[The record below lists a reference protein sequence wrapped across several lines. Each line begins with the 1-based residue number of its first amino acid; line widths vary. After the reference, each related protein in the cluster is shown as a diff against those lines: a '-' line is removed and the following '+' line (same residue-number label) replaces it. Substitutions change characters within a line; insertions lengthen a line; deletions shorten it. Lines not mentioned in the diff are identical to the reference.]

1 MAQRQ
6 TTQRTATG
14 SGFGTTAADL
24 PTVADL
30 HAAAERIGPYVHRT
44 PVFTNSY
51 LDAESG
57 ARLFFKAENLQK
69 VGAFKMRGA
78 ANFVL
83 QLSAAEARRGV
94 VTHSSGNHGQ
104 AVAAAARARGVPAT
118 VVMPHS
124 SSAVK
129 RAAVAGYGARVVL
142 CPDGDAARAA
152 AAERIVAE
160 QGATLIHPYGHPR
173 IVAGQGTLALEL
185 FEQVAALDTVVAPV
199 GGGGCLSGISV
210 AARAQHPKLA
220 VYGAEPAAADDAA
233 RSLAAGHII
242 PVEQPDTVADG
253 LRTSLAPAH
262 LRLAARQ
269 RRGNPHRRGGRHHRR
284 HAAHLDAHETGGRT
298 VRRGYPR
305 RRDRPPR
312 AVPRP
317 ARRTGSDRRQRRPRP
332 PALVARVTTVRTMP
346 SSSGTAESSGTP
358 G

>member
-1 MAQRQ
+1 MAQRK

-14 SGFGTTAADL
+14 FGTTAAADL

-30 HAAAERIGPYVHRT
+30 RTAAERIGPYIHRT
-44 PVFTNSY
+44 PVFTSTY

-83 QLSAAEARRGV
+83 QLSTAEARRGV

-118 VVMPHS
+118 VVMPRS
-124 SSAVK
+124 ASAVK

-185 FEQVAALDTVVAPV
+185 FEQVAALDTLVAPV

-210 AARAQHPKLA
+210 AARALHPELA

-253 LRTSLAPAH
+253 LRTSLAPLTFAL
-262 LRLAARQ
+262 LRGNGVVILTVEEADIIAAMRLIWTRMKLVVEPSAAVTLAAVLAHPEPFRG
-269 RRGNPHRRGGRHHRR
+269 RRVG
-284 HAAHLDAHETGGRT
+284 LVLTGGN
-298 VRRGYPR
+298 VDLDHLPWLQG
-305 RRDRPPR
+305 
-312 AVPRP
+312 
-317 ARRTGSDRRQRRPRP
+317 
-332 PALVARVTTVRTMP
+332 
-346 SSSGTAESSGTP
+346 
-358 G
+358 

>member
-6 TTQRTATG
+6 TTQRTAAG

-118 VVMPHS
+118 VVMPRS

-129 RAAVAGYGARVVL
+129 RAAVAGYGAHVVL
-142 CPDGDAARAA
+142 CEDGDAARAA
-152 AAERIVAE
+152 AAGRIEAE

-210 AARAQHPKLA
+210 AARARHPELA

-253 LRTSLAPAH
+253 LRTSLVQLTFAL
-262 LRLAARQ
+262 LRGNGVAILTVEEADIIAAMRLIWTRMKLVVEPSAAVTLAAVLAHPEPFRG
-269 RRGNPHRRGGRHHRR
+269 RRVG
-284 HAAHLDAHETGGRT
+284 LVLTGGN
-298 VRRGYPR
+298 VDLDHLPWLQG
-305 RRDRPPR
+305 
-312 AVPRP
+312 
-317 ARRTGSDRRQRRPRP
+317 
-332 PALVARVTTVRTMP
+332 
-346 SSSGTAESSGTP
+346 
-358 G
+358 